1 MRKHPKKENLQIT
14 LTNNSSIFLKIAL
27 ARNFS
32 KNWKNYKNYVPG
44 WVRDRLAEREL
55 TLLMKANENK
65 PVVVLTPPKG
75 VLNEPS
81 LTPPG
86 SDPAEPKNHLSRGL
100 DFKDEG
106 NEGGG
111 E

>member
-1 MRKHPKKENLQIT
+1 MRKHQRKNLQIT
-14 LTNNSSIFLKIAL
+14 LTNNSYIFLKFAL

-32 KNWKNYKNYVPG
+32 KNWKNYVYVPG
-44 WVRDRLAEREL
+44 WLRDRLADREL
-55 TLLMKANENK
+55 LLLMKANENK
-65 PVVVLTPPKG
+65 PVVLITPPKG
-75 VLNEPS
+75 VPTEPS

-86 SDPAEPKNHLSRGL
+86 SAPAEPKNHLSRGL